1 MDYVMPA
8 EKLEPAA
15 TRAYHELERL
25 IVTLELAP
33 GSIATE
39 GSLIELLGLGR
50 TPVREAIQRLAWEG
64 LVEIRPRAG
73 LAIASL
79 HPGDWLRVIDA
90 RRGIEVLLARLAAR
104 FVTRDAVNHFHDAAL
119 AMQKA
124 VIATDV
130 PAFLAADKA
139 LDTALV
145 VAADNDFASRL
156 AAPLQAHGRRFWF
169 RYRRDAGLAAL
180 AEHRVALI
188 RSVLENDEEAAA
200 ADAER
205 LMAMLRSHAEAIATR

>member
-1 MDYVMPA
+1 MPA

-15 TRAYHELERL
+15 MRAYHQLERL

-50 TPVREAIQRLAWEG
+50 TPVREAIQRLAWES

-79 HPGDWLRVIDA
+79 HAGDWLRVIDA
-90 RRGIEVLLARLAAR
+90 RRGVEILLARSAAR
-104 FVTRDAVNHFHDAAL
+104 FVTRDAVDHFHDAAL

-124 VIATDV
+124 VIANDV
-130 PAFLAADKA
+130 QAFLAADKA
-139 LDTALV
+139 LDAALAA
-145 VAADNDFASRL
+145 AADNEFASRL

-169 RYRRDAGLAAL
+169 RYRRETDLAAL

-188 RSVLENDEEAAA
+188 RSVLDNDEDAAA
-200 ADAER
+200 ADTDR
-205 LMAMLRSHAEAIATR
+205 LITMLRVHAEATATR